1 MKFAKT
7 DLEGVYIIEPK
18 VIGDSRGQFVKTFH
32 EQTFN
37 AHGLRS
43 DFRESFY
50 STSPKN
56 VIRGMH
62 FQIPP
67 QDHAKL
73 VYVVAGK
80 ILDVVLDI
88 RKNSPTYG
96 KNVSVELSDDNK
108 KSIYI
113 PSGFAHGFCVLSDE
127 ATVVYM
133 QTTMH
138 SPRHDTGIRWDS
150 FGMDWGIKS
159 PIMSQRDREFSTLKE
174 FESPFGYKESS

>member
-1 MKFAKT
+1 MKFVKT
-7 DLEGVYIIEPK
+7 DLKGIYIIEPK
-18 VIGDSRGQFVKTFH
+18 VFEDNRGQFVKIFH
-32 EQTFN
+32 KQTFRGK
-37 AHGLRS
+37 GLS
-43 DFRESFY
+43 CDFKESFY
-50 STSPKN
+50 STSRKD

-62 FQIPP
+62 FQVPP

-73 VYVVAGK
+73 VYVTSGR

-96 KNVSVELSDDNK
+96 KYVPVELSDVNK

-113 PSGFAHGFCVLSDE
+113 PVGFAHGFCVLSEE

-138 SPRHDTGIRWDS
+138 SPEHDAGIRWDS
-150 FGMDWGIKS
+150 FGMEWGIKN
-159 PIMSQRDREFSTLKE
+159 PILSERDKNFSELEEFD
-174 FESPFGYKESS
+174 SSFAY